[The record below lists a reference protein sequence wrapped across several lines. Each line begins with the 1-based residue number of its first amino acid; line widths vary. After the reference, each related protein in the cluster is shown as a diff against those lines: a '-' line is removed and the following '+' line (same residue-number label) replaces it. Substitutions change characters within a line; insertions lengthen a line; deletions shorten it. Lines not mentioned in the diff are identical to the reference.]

1 MCSQKLRK
9 KTNHLFVETKMTNYV
24 LQLYIYRA
32 TFYGFH
38 MISKFVLSQCLRS
51 DTFAQWLLL
60 ELWQNIKC
68 LTLGQ
73 NIYQLQMASWKF
85 SQVHVGEEIQSSNH
99 LHVHSLQPLCK
110 PTKMYYRHSWH
121 VKNTWCFSYLFLRSM
136 ICWNQIEETLYHH
149 LIVLLQDI
157 GTKWWLLLVS
167 GTVFD
172 FAKQSSRSAWT
183 LTITFWVTPKNV
195 IKVISLSHR
204 SSVVGSSKFGHVGVF
219 VNCILQH
226 VQQIPQNHG
235 MVTFHD

>member
-136 ICWNQIEETLYHH
+136 ICWRN
-149 LIVLLQDI
+149 
-157 GTKWWLLLVS
+157 
-167 GTVFD
+167 
-172 FAKQSSRSAWT
+172 
-183 LTITFWVTPKNV
+183 
-195 IKVISLSHR
+195 SLS
-204 SSVVGSSKFGHVGVF
+204 SLDCF
-219 VNCILQH
+219 VTRYWYKMVATPCFRHSLWLCKAILQVSMNIDH
-226 VQQIPQNHG
+226 YFLSYTKKCDQSNFSF
-235 MVTFHD
+235 T